1 MPAALENIEETV
13 EVAVQIRLGI
23 VQRVTHPGLRGEVN
37 HHLWT
42 FADKQRCDGR
52 GIGQVNRSELEIA
65 GLLAHPLHAVV
76 LELRVV
82 VGVEVVQ
89 TDH

>member
-1 MPAALENIEETV
+1 M
-13 EVAVQIRLGI
+13 
-23 VQRVTHPGLRGEVN
+23 
-37 HHLWT
+37 WT